1 MRDCR
6 ILATL
11 LFFTLMTSVFVFPMS
26 ETHTAEF
33 SLKKCYARTAIDL
46 DLTFRERILVWVRQE
61 TQQSGSNPVITQIQ
75 AEIAQLKKKKKT
87 SLIASIACAV
97 VGGACIYGFATY
109 GEQVESERDELQ
121 DPIKS
126 SGGSR
131 KWLYMA
137 AGATAFA
144 ISIALYFD
152 VAKKNRA
159 IKAHEAELK
168 KLAEVRWPD
177 TSGFRHPR

>member
-11 LFFTLMTSVFVFPMS
+11 LFFTLVTSVLVFPMT
-26 ETHTAEF
+26 EKYTTEF
-33 SLKKCYARTAIDL
+33 SLKKCYAPTTIAL
-46 DLTFRERILVWVRQE
+46 DLTSRERIIARARQE
-61 TQQSGSNPVITQIQ
+61 TLQTGVNPVITQIQ
-75 AEIAQLKKKKKT
+75 AEIAHLKKKKNT

-97 VGGACIYGFATY
+97 VGGACVYGFATY
-109 GEQVESERDELQ
+109 GEQVESERDDLQ

-137 AGATAFA
+137 GGATAFA

-168 KLAEVRWPD
+168 KLTEVKGPD
-177 TSGFRHPR
+177 TAGFQSPR

>member
-11 LFFTLMTSVFVFPMS
+11 LFFTVMTSVLVFPMM
-26 ETHTAEF
+26 ETHTTEF
-33 SLKKCYARTAIDL
+33 SLKKCYAPTAIDL
-46 DLTFRERILVWVRQE
+46 YPTSRERIMVWARQE
-61 TQQSGSNPVITQIQ
+61 TLQAGVNPVITQIQ
-75 AEIAQLKKKKKT
+75 AEIAHLKKKKNT

-97 VGGACIYGFATY
+97 VGGACVYGFATY
-109 GEQVESERDELQ
+109 GEQVESERDDLQ

-137 AGATAFA
+137 GGATAFA

-168 KLAEVRWPD
+168 KLTEVKGSAA
-177 TSGFRHPR
+177 TGFFYPR

>member
-1 MRDCR
+1 MRCCR

-11 LFFTLMTSVFVFPMS
+11 LFFTLMTSVPVFPVV
-26 ETHTAEF
+26 EPHALEF
-33 SLKKCYARTAIDL
+33 SLKKRFAPSAIDL
-46 DLTFRERILVWVRQE
+46 GTTSRERIMVWARQE
-61 TQQSGSNPVITQIQ
+61 AQQAGINPVFTQIQ

-109 GEQVESERDELQ
+109 GEQIESERDESQ

-137 AGATAFA
+137 GGATAFA
-144 ISIALYFD
+144 ISFALYFD
-152 VAKKNRA
+152 VAKKSRA
-159 IKAHEAELK
+159 IKTREAELK
-168 KLAEVRWPD
+168 KLTGAKGPAAA
-177 TSGFRHPR
+177 GF